1 MNINVKTPKEIWGNQ
16 IQKFTGEEIFQSNE
30 VKFAL
35 GV

>member
-16 IQKFTGEEIFQSNE
+16 IQKFTGKETFQSNE